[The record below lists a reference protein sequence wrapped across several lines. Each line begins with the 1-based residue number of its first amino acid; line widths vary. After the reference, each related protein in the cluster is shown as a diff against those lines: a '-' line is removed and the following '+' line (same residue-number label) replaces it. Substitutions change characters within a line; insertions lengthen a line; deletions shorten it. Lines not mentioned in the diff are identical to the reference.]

1 MSMPKVVHLPNPEDF
16 CRYSLEHGNQCCF
29 LGWEVKLFPDMDFQE
44 SEEFDRVAMKVA
56 KQMRLKHTE
65 LLVCSEARYNDHPG
79 NSTRRLATWFRKTIE
94 GLGYEVE

>member
-1 MSMPKVVHLPNPEDF
+1 MSMPRVVHLPNPEDF
-16 CRYSLEHGNQCCF
+16 CRYSLEQGDKCCF

-44 SEEFDRVAMKVA
+44 SVEFDAAALKVA

-79 NSTRRLATWFRKTIE
+79 NSVERLATWFRKTVE
-94 GLGYEVE
+94 NLGYDIS